1 MRWIR
6 FFGVM
11 LGILSFVFLAAIVAE
26 VQAQTPTSSQAQ
38 PYPTWDQYYQ
48 LQAERDACCNAPP
61 GVPMAYN
68 NTTASSRP
76 IAKPVT
82 GKCVPVQ
89 QKTDL
94 DRRRQNYTYDMPY
107 AIKLY
112 AVKIAAV
119 KENSTSGGVPAD
131 CWITIQFG
139 TYVSAQGYYGVF
151 TPVRNSR
158 AEAEKDMRR
167 CMALGYC
174 NTKIYELVITG
185 NIEVPLYASE
195 GTYVQRE

>member
-1 MRWIR
+1 
-6 FFGVM
+6 M
-11 LGILSFVFLAAIVAE
+11 LAILSFVFLAAVVVE
-26 VQAQTPTSSQAQ
+26 VQAQTPTSSPAKA
-38 PYPTWDQYYQ
+38 YPTWDQYYQ

-61 GVPMAYN
+61 GVPTAYN
-68 NTTASSRP
+68 NITTSRP
-76 IAKPVT
+76 TAKPVT
-82 GKCVPVQ
+82 SSCTPVQ

-107 AIKLY
+107 TIKLY

-131 CWITIQFG
+131 CWLTIQFG
-139 TYVSAQGYYGVF
+139 AYVSAQGYYGVF

-158 AEAEKDMRR
+158 LEAEADQKKYT
-167 CMALGYC
+167 ALGYC
-174 NTKIYELVITG
+174 NTKIYELVVTG
-185 NIEVPLYASE
+185 NIEVPLYVSE